1 MDKPKIAKQ
10 YDKVITVQ
18 QYGKTKK
25 IDGVKAVDL
34 KLFTDDGGEFT
45 ELVRLKG
52 NKIKALPE
60 FTVKQISWSRML
72 PGTVKAFHLH
82 HRQADLWFVSPFDRL
97 LVGLADLR
105 KDSPTYNVKMR
116 LVLGGG
122 ASKLLYIPK
131 GVAHG
136 AGNIWSSPM
145 TLVYFTD
152 QEFSALNPDEGRLPY
167 DLFGEDFW
175 KITKG

>member
-1 MDKPKIAKQ
+1 MVKPKIAPEYQ
-10 YDKVITVQ
+10 KVLTIQ
-18 QYGKTKK
+18 QYGKRPR

-34 KLFTDDGGEFT
+34 KLFNDDGGEFM
-45 ELVRLKG
+45 ELVRLNG
-52 NKIKALPE
+52 ATIKDLPE
-60 FTVKQISWSRML
+60 FTVKQVSWSRML

-82 HRQADLWFVSPFDRL
+82 HQQADLWYVTPFERL
-97 LVGLADLR
+97 LVGLVDLR
-105 KDSPTYNVKMR
+105 EDSPTYNVKMR

-122 ASKLLYIPK
+122 ASKLLYIPQ

-136 AGNIWSSPM
+136 AANVWDTPM
-145 TLVYFTD
+145 NLVYFTSEQFD
-152 QEFSALNPDEGRLPY
+152 PISPDEGRLPY